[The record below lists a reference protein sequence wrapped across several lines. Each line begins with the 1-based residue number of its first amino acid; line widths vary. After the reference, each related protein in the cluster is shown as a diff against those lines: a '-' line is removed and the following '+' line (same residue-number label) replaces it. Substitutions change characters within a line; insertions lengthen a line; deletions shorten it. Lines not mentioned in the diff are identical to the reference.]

1 VADGSITLILTL
13 SLLIWSSPFI
23 AKIIRIPT
31 PPVEI
36 VLGSLFGYIGLIE
49 HHDYFD
55 MIAEIGFLYLMFLA
69 GMEVNLKQILN
80 SPRSVINRS
89 LLFIVI
95 MSVLALLFGWL
106 FSLSAI
112 ITVSLP
118 LISIGLLAS
127 LFKVYGKDQSWLQ
140 LAIIVG
146 VLGEIASIAGLTIL
160 DAAST
165 IGFGWELLLK
175 MSYLLAFMAV
185 IILLYRFLHL
195 LFWWY
200 PELKTMLMPRYDTS
214 DQDIRLAMSL
224 FFILIAIMLTL
235 KLEVALGAFI
245 AGVAISAFFH
255 HEKKLEQKM
264 SSLGFGFLVPL
275 FFVHVGASFD
285 LSALALQGIISGAL
299 LITFLMIL
307 MRVLAAF
314 VLKKHYGPRNALLA
328 GISLSM
334 PLTLLIAVA
343 TIGYET
349 HLIDLLS
356 YYKLILAS
364 LFEILISM
372 VAIKLLHD
380 HHHSS
385 EKSEGKDTT
394 PPKINLAHS

>member
-1 VADGSITLILTL
+1 MEHANITLILTL
-13 SLLIWSSPFI
+13 SLLILLSPFI

-36 VLGSLFGYIGLIE
+36 VLGSIFVYIGLID

-55 MIAEIGFLYLMFLA
+55 MIAEVGFLYLMFLA
-69 GMEVNLKQILN
+69 GMEVDLKQILN
-80 SPRSVINRS
+80 SPRSLIRRSFFFLLIMS
-89 LLFIVI
+89 LLALTFSWIFNLNTIVTI
-95 MSVLALLFGWL
+95 
-106 FSLSAI
+106 
-112 ITVSLP
+112 SLP

-127 LFKVYGKDQSWLQ
+127 LSKIYGKEQPWLQ
-140 LAIIVG
+140 LAFVVG
-146 VLGEIASIAGLTIL
+146 VLGEIVSIAALTIL

-165 IGFGWELLLK
+165 IGFGWELVGK
-175 MSYLLAFMAV
+175 MTYLLLFMIV
-185 IILLYRFLHL
+185 IFLLYRFLHL

-200 PELKTMLMPRYDTS
+200 PELKTALMPKLDAS
-214 DQDIRLAMSL
+214 DQDIRLAISL
-224 FFILIAIMLTL
+224 FFILIAVMLAL

-255 HEKKLEQKM
+255 HEKKLEEKM

-275 FFVHVGASFD
+275 FFLHVGASFD
-285 LSALALQGIISGAL
+285 ISKLAVPGIVTGAL

-328 GISLSM
+328 GLSLSM

-349 HLIDLLS
+349 HLIDILS
-356 YYKLILAS
+356 YYQLILAS
-364 LFEILISM
+364 LFEILVSM
-372 VAIKLLHD
+372 VTIKLLQGQ
-380 HHHSS
+380 
-385 EKSEGKDTT
+385 KYRQKKTA
-394 PPKINLAHS
+394 KL